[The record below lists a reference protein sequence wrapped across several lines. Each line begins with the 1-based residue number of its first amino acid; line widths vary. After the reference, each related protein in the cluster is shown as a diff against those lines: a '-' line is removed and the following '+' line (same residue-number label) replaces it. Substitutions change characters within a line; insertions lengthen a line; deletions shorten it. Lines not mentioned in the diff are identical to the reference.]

1 MAVLDDQGEMKVDI
15 FRDIL
20 DEQECITRNKDCS
33 EPVYTKTF
41 VLCLACF
48 LSVNGRCVDVD
59 ISATC
64 TFLINNSR
72 GYLKT
77 VFLISYNNTYF
88 ITSWYSSTGGKYGPS
103 NPINPR
109 HNDNWNRR

>member
-1 MAVLDDQGEMKVDI
+1 MKVDI

-20 DEQECITRNKDCS
+20 DEQECIKQG
-33 EPVYTKTF
+33 TKIAQNLFIKTL

-48 LSVNGRCVDVD
+48 LSVNERCVDVD

-77 VFLISYNNTYF
+77 VF
-88 ITSWYSSTGGKYGPS
+88 
-103 NPINPR
+103 
-109 HNDNWNRR
+109 